1 MKPPRL
7 VHTSAAF
14 LASCPRQGSERR
26 KALTRRRLGDQM
38 LVDDV
43 GDVTVTNDGATILKL
58 LEVEHPA
65 AKARALDVNRLD
77 SSSVDF
83 LLTRLPRQILVELA
97 ELQDAEVGD
106 GTTSVVIIAAELLKR
121 AGGLVRD
128 KIHPTTIISG
138 YRQAMRQACTF
149 LDQNMAIPV
158 ASLGPDTLLNAA
170 RTSLS
175 SKIVG
180 VESDFFSR
188 MVVEAITAVKTYNDV
203 GDAVYP
209 VKAINILKAHGRSA
223 KESRLL
229 DGYALNMGVSAQG
242 MIRRVTGARIACLD
256 VNLQKSKMALGVQV
270 LVTDPK
276 ELERI
281 RSRESDATKERIQ
294 LLLAAGANVVLTTK
308 GIDDMALKYFVEAG
322 AMACRRVPKDDLR
335 RVAKATGAT
344 VITTFGD
351 MEGNESFDPAY
362 LGTAVEVREERVCD
376 DDMVL
381 IQGTGNTS
389 SKTLLLRGAND
400 YLLDEMER
408 SLHDALCVVKRVLES
423 GSVVPGGGAC
433 EAALSVHLERI
444 STTMGSREAVAVN
457 EFGDALLVIP
467 KTLANNAAKDATEL
481 VAKLRAAHALAQQ
494 KAVTPREGPVCAM
507 GLDLVEGAVRDNVAA
522 GVLEPAM
529 SKSKILQFAT
539 EAAIT
544 VLRIDDLIRLE
555 PEGQGE

>member
-1 MKPPRL
+1 MPGRLCLSLVFTPWPLSPP
-7 VHTSAAF
+7 F
-14 LASCPRQGSERR
+14 
-26 KALTRRRLGDQM
+26 
-38 LVDDV
+38 
-43 GDVTVTNDGATILKL
+43 
-58 LEVEHPA
+58 
-65 AKARALDVNRLD
+65 
-77 SSSVDF
+77 
-83 LLTRLPRQILVELA
+83 QILVELA

-121 AGGLVRD
+121 AAGLVRD

-138 YRQAMRQACTF
+138 YRQAMRQACSF

-158 ASLGPDTLLNAA
+158 ASLGPDTLLNTA

-188 MVVEAITAVKTYNDV
+188 MVVDAITAVKTYDDV
-203 GDAVYP
+203 GEATYP
-209 VKAINILKAHGRSA
+209 VKAINILKAHGKSA
-223 KESRLL
+223 KESTLL
-229 DGYALNMGVSAQG
+229 NGYALNMGVSAQG
-242 MIRRVTGARIACLD
+242 MVRRVQPARIACLD
-256 VNLQKSKMALGVQV
+256 VNLQKTKMALGVQV

-281 RSRESDATKERIQ
+281 RARESDATKERIH

-335 RVAKATGAT
+335 RVAKACGAM
-344 VITTFGD
+344 VVTTFGD
-351 MEGNESFDPAY
+351 MDGNESFDPSY
-362 LGTAVEVREERVCD
+362 LGTAAEVREERVCD

-381 IQGTGNTS
+381 IQGTGS
-389 SKTLLLRGAND
+389 SRSVTLLLRGAND
-400 YLLDEMER
+400 FMLDEMER

-423 GSVVPGGGAC
+423 GSLVPGGGAC
-433 EAALSVHLERI
+433 EAALSVHLEKVA
-444 STTMGSREAVAVN
+444 TTMASREAVALA

-467 KTLANNAAKDATEL
+467 KTLAVNAAKDATEL
-481 VAKLRAAHALAQQ
+481 VARLRAAHAAAQLL
-494 KAVTPREGPVCAM
+494 PRGPAADGPICCD
-507 GLDLVEGAVRDNVAA
+507 GLDLVEGAVRDNVSA

-555 PEGQGE
+555 SEERGD